1 MRFMVIVKATPKTEA
16 GSLPEAGELAEMGAF
31 NQKLVE
37 AGVML
42 AADGLRDSSYGARI
56 SFSESG
62 EPTVTD
68 GPFAETKELVAG
80 YWIIEAKSKDEAIA
94 WMRNAPFRDGEIE
107 IRQVFEF
114 EELADRV
121 TPDHLAR
128 ATAFHERTR
137 GR

>member
-16 GSLPEAGELAEMGAF
+16 GSLPEPGELAEMGAF